1 MKLNILNIDKFIQ
14 KNNCKE
20 VKNAKVNPK
29 GFDPESLWSESIF
42 GPVGSRTRRTQF
54 GYIQL
59 RSNIIHPIIFDMLKV
74 CSEQT
79 SRIINKKT
87 TYIVSNKVYVEDPS
101 GETGISFL
109 IKTLDDIDLQLMA
122 KKEKLDS
129 ASFIES
135 NKKQILIDKFIVI
148 PASYRDIDLSKK
160 DAMQMQSEVNVIYKD
175 ILYINNQLSGDLYLD
190 EILIEKLQYNLNK
203 LITWFQY
210 QLKGK
215 KGVLRG
221 NMLKKRMDYTS
232 RLVCV
237 TNQEIPLG
245 YIGIPW
251 HTTLAIFEPLFTF
264 YCYKKDPVI
273 LDDIKAFLKKDELDF
288 NDFLKFIQDFTAIPQ
303 IVPPDLQQKLSAI
316 ASKIIEDQSVMFKRD
331 PVTHRNSWSAAHPI
345 ITTGRVVQV
354 NALDLEPLQGD
365 SILGNVIV
373 YEFINNKYVPKVIDI
388 SEFNKYYDCKFS
400 HSTKKENGKEYYYY
414 DVLDDVFSYGL
425 NEFGEITFSRILSW
439 HIHKNIKMYNLA
451 VPLVTDSYIVGNNN
465 SLLVLDHSSNIIK
478 KISTEEFYSNKI
490 NFSLYQLLLDENLIP
505 TNEIRIHNGI
515 DVLVDEFNDSTIA
528 YDFTLNNPSGSF
540 LHESGLISPNCDGD
554 TICIVPLFSDEA
566 KHEATEKLNPR
577 YSKSK
582 YSDVQNN
589 NRIIF
594 EFALDIL
601 ATIFKA
607 TRDV

>member
-1 MKLNILNIDKFIQ
+1 MKLTILDIDKFIQ

-20 VKNAKVNPK
+20 VKNAKVSPK
-29 GFDPESLWSESIF
+29 GFDPESLWSENIF
-42 GPVGSRTRRTQF
+42 GPIGSRIRRTQF

-59 RSNIIHPIIFDMLKV
+59 KSNIIHPVIFNILKV

-79 SRIINKKT
+79 SKIINKKA
-87 TYIVSNKVYVEDPS
+87 TYIVSDKVYVEDPS

-109 IKTLDDIDLQLMA
+109 IRTLNEVDLQLMS

-129 ASFIES
+129 ANFIEI
-135 NKKQILIDKFIVI
+135 NKKKILIDKFIVI

-160 DAMQMQSEVNVIYKD
+160 DSMQMQSEVNTIYKD
-175 ILYINNQLSGDLYLD
+175 ILYINSQLSGDIYLD
-190 EILIEKLQYNLNK
+190 EILIDKLQYNLNK
-203 LITWFQY
+203 LVTWFQH

-215 KGVLRG
+215 KGILRG

-264 YCYKKDPVI
+264 YCYKKDPTI
-273 LDDIKAFLKKDELDF
+273 LEDIKSFLKKDILDF

-303 IVPPDLQQKLSAI
+303 IVPPELQHKLTDI
-316 ASKIIEDQSVMFKRD
+316 ATKIIEGQSVVFKRD
-331 PVTHRNSWSAAHPI
+331 PVTHRNNWSSAHPI
-345 ITTGRVVQV
+345 ITSGRVVQV
-354 NALDLEPLQGD
+354 NALDLEPFQGD
-365 SILGNVIV
+365 SILGSVIV
-373 YEFINNKYVPKVIDI
+373 YEFIDNKYVSKIIDI
-388 SEFNKYYDCKFS
+388 SEFNKYYNCKFS
-400 HSTKKENGKEYYYY
+400 HSNKNENGKEYYYY
-414 DVLDDVFSYGL
+414 DVLDEVFSYGL
-425 NEFGEITFSRILSW
+425 NEFGEITFSKIISW
-439 HIHKNIKMYNLA
+439 HIHKNIKMYNLSI
-451 VPLVTDSYIVGNNN
+451 PLVTSNYKVGNNN
-465 SLLVLDHSSNIIK
+465 SLLVLDHSTKLIK
-478 KISTEEFYSNKI
+478 KISTEEFHSNKT
-490 NFSLYQLLLDENLIP
+490 NFSIYQLLLDDDLIP

-515 DVLVDEFNDSTIA
+515 DVLVEDCDKTIA
-528 YDFTLNNPSGSF
+528 YDFTLDSPSGSF
-540 LHESGLISPNCDGD
+540 LHMSGLVSPNCDGD

-566 KHEATEKLNPR
+566 KHEAIEKLNPI